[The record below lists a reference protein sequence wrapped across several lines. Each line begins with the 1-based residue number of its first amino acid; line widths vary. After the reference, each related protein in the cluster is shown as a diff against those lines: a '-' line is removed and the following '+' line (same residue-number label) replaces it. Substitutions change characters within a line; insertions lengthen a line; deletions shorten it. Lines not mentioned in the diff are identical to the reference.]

1 MRRFTGVRNTLLPHF
16 IDLRQVASL
25 KKPSDEWRW
34 SDSTECYCYCYLRN
48 VQDLQVDGK
57 TPYERRFGEPFKG
70 TIIPFRSNGWISS
83 DFDKRS
89 IKIFSIW
96 QEKIT
101 SNFLGH
107 ELTAGGIWKGD
118 VLVADNEDLE
128 NIGAS
133 DIYPRR
139 IKAKELLISQKDD
152 EFIFPKADGT
162 AKLSGRDYKFRVPS
176 LRREQLVRSEDLRGE
191 IQGESGVSTGRT
203 NRWRWSLCR
212 FFFLG
217 RFKVTSSIVI
227 TKNFEF
233 NSTCRMKKHSL
244 FHWNTLMLQ
253 GLHFLIRMC
262 YTRKGLMTKNETP
275 TRPDYVCPEVWTKI
289 GKAAQNR
296 EKQEWAKEEPKLDN
310 VRKLRGIYFLDPDD
324 REYSEILKNA
334 RSKFCKTCGSR
345 DAIQKDGQDSIPVSR
360 MWCKIMAMKR
370 SSKQCVIVLWN
381 LLNPRD
387 SEQNLCSLGTMDHI
401 AGKGFTSMTHYNL
414 VHMFIPMPQAMKIF
428 GCQKLPW
435 TRNGRT
441 RDNSGMGIGKSQE
454 QEGGYSGS
462 TKRQKESPL
471 CYTDGHTS
479 PQERGVR
486 TQI

>member
-1 MRRFTGVRNTLLPHF
+1 MGKRRTKH
-16 IDLRQVASL
+16 DLENHS
-25 KKPSDEWRW
+25 
-34 SDSTECYCYCYLRN
+34 
-48 VQDLQVDGK
+48 
-57 TPYERRFGEPFKG
+57 FKG
-70 TIIPFRSNGWISS
+70 TIIPFRSSGWISS
-83 DFDKRS
+83 DLDKRS

-118 VLVADNEDLE
+118 VLVADNEEVE

-139 IKAKELLISQKDD
+139 IKAKEVLISQKDD
-152 EFIFPKADGT
+152 EFIFPIADGT

-253 GLHFLIRMC
+253 GLHFLIWMC
-262 YTRKGLMTKNETP
+262 YTRKGLMTKNETT

-289 GKAAQNR
+289 GKAAKSR
-296 EKQEWAKEEPKLDN
+296 EKQEWAQEEPKLDN

-324 REYSEILKNA
+324 REYSEILKKA
-334 RSKFCKTCGSR
+334 RSKLARPVAPAMPFRRMGKTASQYHGC
-345 DAIQKDGQDSIPVSR
+345 DAK
-360 MWCKIMAMKR
+360 
-370 SSKQCVIVLWN
+370 
-381 LLNPRD
+381 
-387 SEQNLCSLGTMDHI
+387 
-401 AGKGFTSMTHYNL
+401 
-414 VHMFIPMPQAMKIF
+414 
-428 GCQKLPW
+428 
-435 TRNGRT
+435 
-441 RDNSGMGIGKSQE
+441 
-454 QEGGYSGS
+454 
-462 TKRQKESPL
+462 
-471 CYTDGHTS
+471 
-479 PQERGVR
+479 
-486 TQI
+486 